1 MSYKKLAFYL
11 LDSISFKSFARLPLD
26 WCPKKSTL
34 QATISRIGAKT
45 WERISQYMLREAK
58 EEKVEDGGMARIDS
72 TVTEAPIHEPSD
84 SSLLWDSV
92 RVMVRLLVQAM
103 GLPGAPFIAWCN
115 HSLVAKRRARQIMY
129 TRGQDKKAKL
139 YKELVKVC
147 RDTLHYLQRAQME
160 LTIKG
165 MCGMEWEGWLAQV
178 NHYVPL
184 INRIIDQTERRV
196 FAGEKVP
203 ASDKV
208 FSLFEEHTDIIIKGN
223 RDIQYGHKLNL
234 NVGKSGLI
242 LDAVIETGNP
252 TDTQRFIPMLERHIE
267 LYGKAPRQ
275 LAADGGYASEDNL
288 EQAKKKG
295 VDDVAFHKKRG
306 LSIEKMVKSPWVYRK
321 LRNFRA
327 GVEAWISCLKRA
339 YGLARCSWKGLKHFN
354 AYVWS
359 SVAAHNLALFCRLK
373 ST

>member
-1 MSYKKLAFYL
+1 
-11 LDSISFKSFARLPLD
+11 
-26 WCPKKSTL
+26 
-34 QATISRIGAKT
+34 
-45 WERISQYMLREAK
+45 
-58 EEKVEDGGMARIDS
+58 
-72 TVTEAPIHEPSD
+72 
-84 SSLLWDSV
+84 
-92 RVMVRLLVQAM
+92 VQ
-103 GLPGAPFIAWCN
+103 L
-115 HSLVAKRRARQIMY
+115 
-129 TRGQDKKAKL
+129 
-139 YKELVKVC
+139 
-147 RDTLHYLQRAQME
+147 E

-165 MCGMEWEGWLAQV
+165 VRGMEWEVWDAQV

-184 INRIIDQTERRV
+184 INRIIEQTERRV

-203 ASDKV
+203 ASEKV
-208 FSLFEEHTDIIIKGN
+208 FSLFEEHNDIIIKGN

-267 LYGKAPRQ
+267 LYGRVARQ
-275 LAADGGYASEDNL
+275 LAADGGYTSEANL

-295 VDDVAFHKKRG
+295 VEDVAFHKKCG
-306 LSIEKMVKSPWVYRK
+306 LSIEKMVKSQWVYRK

-327 GVEAWISCLKRA
+327 GIEAWISCLKPA
-339 YGLARCSWKGLKHFN
+339 YGLGRCTWKGLNHFK

-359 SVAAHNLALFCRLK
+359 SVVAHNLALFCPLK